1 MQSQLLSH
9 VTHAGISSQP
19 TNRSPKIFTIK
30 AAEYPQPLCNEG
42 YPITLVQE
50 GDLCV
55 FL

>member
-19 TNRSPKIFTIK
+19 TNRNPKIFTIE
-30 AAEYPQPLCNEG
+30 AAEYPKPLCNEG
-42 YPITLVQE
+42 CAIALVQE